1 MLGGSDERPI
11 ASTAGTGT
19 APTLRTVLTA
29 LGSSLLSVLSAP
41 HGLDVRVGVP
51 VIHDPSEE
59 LAEEAD
65 GILLLVGAIPT
76 APTTVDGLRSA
87 SRNGYAAVV
96 AKLRGHDPQPLI
108 DASQET
114 GIVSLASADELPWRR
129 LDALLSAAIGVGIG
143 TGSSLQAGDMFSLA
157 NAVAGVLGGA
167 VAIEDAARNVVAYST
182 LPDQRID
189 QVRSQ
194 GILARRIPDLPKHD
208 QQYREVFAAPGIVH
222 YPFDATTDEFPR
234 AAIPVRAGGE
244 VLGSIWVIEEHPP
257 LVADENRVLVDA
269 AKMAALYF
277 LRIRTAGDLERQ
289 TRGEML
295 RSLLE
300 GRVAAAS
307 TAESLGL
314 RPAEHFVVVGLSCTN
329 VDETEPVPFIARLGT
344 EVSRYI
350 SAFRPDVSSVVIG
363 RTVYALMPSLDD
375 ERIAVRF
382 ARDVARH
389 AESVLGRPVR
399 AAVQIAT
406 SPLMAPHLR
415 DQIDEVLQVLTVD
428 RDAPQVATAQQVH
441 NRILLA
447 RLNVALERYPDV
459 LHPSVEAVQAHDR
472 ARGTTYGQTLLAY
485 LSVMGDVGKAAGQL
499 RIHPNTLRYRLR
511 RAQSL
516 FGVNL
521 DDPDERLLVWMQL
534 RLTY

>member
-1 MLGGSDERPI
+1 M
-11 ASTAGTGT
+11 
-19 APTLRTVLTA
+19 
-29 LGSSLLSVLSAP
+29 
-41 HGLDVRVGVP
+41 P

-59 LAEEAD
+59 LVEEAD
-65 GILLLVGAIPT
+65 GILLLVGAVPT
-76 APTTVDGLRSA
+76 APATVDGLRSA
-87 SRNGYAAVV
+87 ARNGYAAVV
-96 AKLRGHDPQPLI
+96 AKLHGQDPQPLI
-108 DASQET
+108 YASLET
-114 GIVSLASADELPWRR
+114 GIASLASADELPWRR
-129 LDALLSAAIGVGIG
+129 LDALLSAAIGVGVG
-143 TGSSLQAGDMFSLA
+143 TSASLQTGDMFSLA

-167 VAIEDAARNVVAYST
+167 VAIEDAAQNVVAYST

-208 QQYREVFAAPGIVH
+208 LQYREVFTALGIVH
-222 YPFDATTDEFPR
+222 YPFDAVTDELPR
-234 AAIPVRAGGE
+234 AAIPIRAGGE

-257 LVADENRVLVDA
+257 LVADENKVLVDA

-314 RPAEHFVVVGLSCTN
+314 RPAEHFVVVGFSCTN
-329 VDETEPVPFIARLGT
+329 INEPEPVPFIARLGT
-344 EVSRYI
+344 EVSRYFL
-350 SAFRPDVSSVVIG
+350 AFRPDVSSVAIG

-375 ERIAVRF
+375 ERLAVRF
-382 ARDVARH
+382 AGDVARH

-399 AAVQIAT
+399 AAVQVAT
-406 SPLMAPHLR
+406 SPLMARHLR
-415 DQIDEVLQVLTVD
+415 DEIDEVLQVLTAD
-428 RDAPQVATAQQVH
+428 GDAPHVATAQQVH
-441 NRILLA
+441 NRILIA
-447 RLNVALERYPDV
+447 RLNDALERYPDV

-472 ARGTTYGQTLLAY
+472 ERGTMYGQTLLAY
-485 LSVMGDVGKAAGQL
+485 FRAMGDAGAAARHL

-511 RAQSL
+511 RAQL
-516 FGVNL
+516 VFGLDL

-534 RLTY
+534 RLLGGPAAQDRPEPAGATSSEP